1 MWFTVTPRA
10 KTLTFK
16 GKTNHL
22 EPISFSTILALLVKY
37 GKRTKV
43 MGLRG
48 LVSGQRNFLNSFSS
62 ALTKKHV
69 NADQI
74 KGQIYTLNQPK
85 EKPALQFDFTLM

>member
-1 MWFTVTPRA
+1 
-10 KTLTFK
+10 
-16 GKTNHL
+16 
-22 EPISFSTILALLVKY
+22 
-37 GKRTKV
+37 